1 MTRGRGRVALPG
13 GRLLPSLCSNS
24 SASPHPTLSC
34 GCPQD
39 ARPAT
44 LSVPRDPAPPG
55 EENDLWEGTNGVAL
69 STMCQSTSAKPGSRM
84 LA

>member
-1 MTRGRGRVALPG
+1 MTRGQGRVALPG
-13 GRLLPSLCSNS
+13 GRLFPSLCSNS

-34 GCPQD
+34 GSHRTPAQPRCLCPE
-39 ARPAT
+39 T
-44 LSVPRDPAPPG
+44 PPG